1 MPKVKRKWPSKF
13 FTGDSESSDDYK
25 EAKGSEYS
33 DDFSD
38 YKTIG
43 SGDETNEE

>member
-1 MPKVKRKWPSKF
+1 MKENDKGPSKF

-33 DDFSD
+33 EDFSD
-38 YKTIG
+38 CKTIG

>member
-1 MPKVKRKWPSKF
+1 MKENDKRPSKF

-25 EAKGSEYS
+25 EAKGSEDS